1 MSFSSLGLSAEL
13 VRAVSE
19 KGYTQATP
27 IQLQAIP
34 VILEGRDIL
43 AGAQTGTGKTAGFT
57 LPLLQRL
64 NATPQGARR
73 AVRALI
79 LTPTRELAA
88 QVEESVRTYGK
99 HVPLKST
106 VVFGGVGIHPQ
117 IDTLRRGVDILVA
130 TPGRLLDHVSQRT
143 VDLSQVEILV
153 LDEADRMLDMGFIRD
168 IRKILALLPKK
179 RQNLLF
185 SATFSDEIKQLA
197 DGLLNSPALIEV
209 ARQSVAAEL
218 VSQIYHPVDR
228 VRKRELLSH
237 LIHSQGWKQVLVF
250 TRTKHGANRL
260 ADQLDDDGISSSAIH
275 GNKSQSARTKALA
288 DFKKGEVRVLV
299 ATDIAARGLDIDQLP
314 HVVNYELPNVPE
326 DYVHRIGRTGRAGKE
341 GQAVSLVCVDEHE
354 YLRDIQRLLKLDIP
368 KAVIEGFEPNPS
380 IRAEPISHGRG
391 QRGGGRPQAARQ
403 GGEQRRQPQ
412 PQRHTQGRAD
422 GQRARPHARGERAH
436 SDAQPRS
443 GGQRSHSNPHAR
455 STEPRQQAPHHA
467 RHTAAPHA
475 NNPAPRGEVDGNRRT
490 PEGSSSHT
498 QVRSSF
504 GKTDKPARRTRPA
517 AGKGTVRRS
526 W

>member
-1 MSFSSLGLSAEL
+1 MSFSTLGLSAEL
-13 VRAVSE
+13 LRAVSE

-34 VILEGRDIL
+34 VILEGKDIL

-64 NATPQGARR
+64 NAQPPGAHR
-73 AVRALI
+73 AIRSLI

-99 HVPLKST
+99 YVPLKST

-130 TPGRLLDHVSQRT
+130 TPGRLLDHVGQRT
-143 VDLSQVEILV
+143 VDLSHVEILV

-197 DGLLNSPALIEV
+197 DGLLNAPVMIEV
-209 ARQSVAAEL
+209 ERHKIAAEL
-218 VSQIYHPVDR
+218 VSQVVHPVDR
-228 VRKRELLSH
+228 ARKRELLAH

-260 ADQLDDDGISSSAIH
+260 ADQLEDDGISTSAIH

-341 GQAVSLVCVDEHE
+341 GQAVSLVCVDERD
-354 YLRDIQRLLKLDIP
+354 YLRDIERLLKRDIP

-391 QRGGGRPQAARQ
+391 QRGGGGPQGSRQ
-403 GGEQRRQPQ
+403 GGEHRRHQQP
-412 PQRHTQGRAD
+412 PRHSHGRAD
-422 GQRARPHARGERAH
+422 DQRPPPHSHSERTH
-436 SDAQPRS
+436 SDSQPRS
-443 GGQRSHSNPHAR
+443 GGQRSHSNPHVR
-455 STEPRQQAPHHA
+455 STGRRQYAPHHA
-467 RHTAAPHA
+467 RHTTAPHS
-475 NNPAPRGEVDGNRRT
+475 NSHTPREEVDGNRRAPDAT
-490 PEGSSSHT
+490 GNQG

-504 GKTDKPARRTRPA
+504 SKTDKSSRRTRSTPS
-517 AGKGTVRRS
+517 KGTVRRS